1 MIEICP
7 PSLAYYEKAVCSIQ
21 QDFTKICGGG
31 ISETSVSLWVELIYI
46 DAYHDADDEETGMFV
61 GILKNAG

>member
-1 MIEICP
+1 M
-7 PSLAYYEKAVCSIQ
+7 
-21 QDFTKICGGG
+21 
-31 ISETSVSLWVELIYI
+31 VELIYI